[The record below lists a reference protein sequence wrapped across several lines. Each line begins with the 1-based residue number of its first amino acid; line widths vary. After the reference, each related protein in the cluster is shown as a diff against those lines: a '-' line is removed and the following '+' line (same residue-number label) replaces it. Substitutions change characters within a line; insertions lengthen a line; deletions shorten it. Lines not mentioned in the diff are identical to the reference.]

1 MALIV
6 TPGAVAKRAE
16 FYFQLSA
23 MIRAGLTLIQA
34 LETLQRKPPGPGYS
48 RRIGEIL
55 AELHQGSS
63 FTDSLQRV
71 GNWIPPFDRALL
83 EAGERSG
90 RLDQCFKTLA
100 TYYEASARRIR
111 QVISQLLYPVG
122 LLHFALL
129 IFPVDRLVALV
140 RDGDASGFV
149 AQKIGLFIPAYLMAF
164 VAVKLLQTHRFAFW
178 RAILERLFGLVP
190 FIGGA
195 RRALALGRLTAAL
208 EALINAG
215 VGIIDAW
222 ELAGSA
228 SGSSRL
234 TGTINRWRPK
244 IESGAFTPGD
254 LLAQSSVFPGTFTSI
269 YRSGEISGQI
279 DDALI
284 RLRDYYDDES
294 RRKLEVF
301 TKVLVT
307 CVILGVM
314 LTVAY
319 FIVSF
324 YGNLFKGMSDTLGEL
339 EKM

>member
-34 LETLQRKPPGPGYS
+34 LETLQRKPPGPGYA
-48 RRIGEIL
+48 RHIGRILE
-55 AELHQGSS
+55 ELNQGSS
-63 FTDSLQRV
+63 FTASLAAV

-100 TYYEASARRIR
+100 TYYDASARRIR
-111 QVISQLLYPVG
+111 QVISKLLYPIG

-129 IFPVDRLVALV
+129 IFPVDRLVAVV
-140 RDGDASGFV
+140 RDGDTSGYI
-149 AQKIGLFIPAYLMAF
+149 AQKIGVFIPAYL
-164 VAVKLLQTHRFAFW
+164 VTLVLIKLLQTQRFAFW
-178 RAILERLFGLVP
+178 RATLERLLGLIP

-222 ELAGSA
+222 ELAGAA
-228 SGSSRL
+228 SGSAKLNGIIR
-234 TGTINRWRPK
+234 RWRPR

-254 LLAQSSVFPGTFTSI
+254 LLAQSSAFPTTFTSI

-279 DDALI
+279 DDSLL
-284 RLRDYYDDES
+284 RLREYYDEES
-294 RRKLEVF
+294 TRKLDVF

-319 FIVSF
+319 FIISF
-324 YGNLFKGMSDTLGEL
+324 YGNLFKGMGDTLKDL
-339 EKM
+339 ETM

>member
-23 MIRAGLTLIQA
+23 MIRAGLTLVQA
-34 LETLQRKPPGPGYS
+34 LENLRLKPPGPGYS
-48 RRIGEIL
+48 RQIGRILENL
-55 AELHQGSS
+55 RQGAS
-63 FTDSLQRV
+63 FTEALEST
-71 GNWIPPFDRALL
+71 GSWIPPFDRALL

-111 QVISQLLYPVG
+111 QVIGRILYPVG

-140 RDGDASGFV
+140 RDGDTNGFI
-149 AQKIGLFIPAYLMAF
+149 AQKITLFVPAYLIAIA
-164 VAVKLLQTHRFAFW
+164 VVKLMQSHRFPLW
-178 RAILERLFGLVP
+178 RTTLEKLLGLIP
-190 FIGGA
+190 FVGGA
-195 RRALALGRLTAAL
+195 RKALALGRLTASL

-215 VGIIDAW
+215 MGIVDAW
-222 ELAGSA
+222 ELAAAA
-228 SGSSRL
+228 SGSPRL
-234 TGTINRWRPK
+234 HRVVGKWRPR

-254 LLAQSSVFPGTFTSI
+254 LMAETSAFPHTFTSI
-269 YRSGEISGQI
+269 YQSGEISGQI

-284 RLRDYYDDES
+284 RLRDYYNEES
-294 RRKLEVF
+294 QRKLDVF
-301 TKVLVT
+301 TKMLVT

-319 FIVSF
+319 FIISF
-324 YGNLFKGMSDTLGEL
+324 YGNLFKGVNDSLNNLDL
-339 EKM
+339 